1 MGPVTPRVS
10 KEGKLRA
17 DRRGLGPPEG
27 SGTSCA
33 RPDSPH
39 HVGVR
44 SRHVSRRRGIVRESS
59 AGRLAHPPHLMR
71 WTRRALP
78 PRYTRQPLSGPAV
91 HRVLPRSTVEPPV
104 PHPRS
109 PPAALNGYDSTA
121 LFHHVA
127 NAASY
132 TARLS
137 NVAGDVTSYD
147 RLRLDKTAPGHDGRR
162 APGAG
167 EGIQE
172 RSPLPATP

>member
-1 MGPVTPRVS
+1 MTPRDS

-39 HVGVR
+39 HVGVW

-59 AGRLAHPPHLMR
+59 AGRLAHPPLLMR

-78 PRYTRQPLSGPAV
+78 PRYMRQPFVRPRCAPRITKEHSGAACAATAQNP
-91 HRVLPRSTVEPPV
+91 L
-104 PHPRS
+104 
-109 PPAALNGYDSTA
+109 AALNGYDSTT
-121 LFHHVA
+121 LFHHA
-127 NAASY
+127 AYAASY

-137 NVAGDVTSYD
+137 NVAGDATSYV